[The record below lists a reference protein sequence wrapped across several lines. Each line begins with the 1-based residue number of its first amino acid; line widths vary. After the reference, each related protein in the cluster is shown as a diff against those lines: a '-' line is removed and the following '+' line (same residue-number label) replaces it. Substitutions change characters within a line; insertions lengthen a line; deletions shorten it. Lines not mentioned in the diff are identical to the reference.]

1 MNNEIIDNAVSEMAE
16 QAPIQEEETL
26 VDAGEQEA
34 AETEALKEEK
44 EAANDAEDGDEV
56 KDEPFPKKAVNAIAK
71 RDKQLAKWRAKY
83 DNLHNEVAELRK
95 LIEGNKAQDALNPD
109 NYDTILDYML
119 AKAEQNT
126 QEKINETL
134 NKQNK
139 SQDDGYDAFV
149 EQRTQEIAPIA
160 QKLMKQ
166 IPDFAETLDDA
177 ADEIDELPRNVQT
190 LLLHADN
197 PPLAAYNLIKEGKL
211 EKLGRMPESLAAAE
225 IIRAQA
231 NNPVEIKKVSQA
243 PTPVKPISGTA
254 RGNQSLDNM
263 GVEDVLSKYIRK
275 QETKKWQILLLT

>member
-1 MNNEIIDNAVSEMAE
+1 MEKSMNNEIIDNAVSEMAE

-26 VDAGEQEA
+26 VDTGEQEA
-34 AETEALKEEK
+34 AENEAP
-44 EAANDAEDGDEV
+44 EAEQADNEVAEDAEEGEQA

-95 LIEGNKAQDALNPD
+95 LIEGNKAQEALNPD
-109 NYDTILDYML
+109 NFEKYSDFML
-119 AKAEQNT
+119 ARAEQAA
-126 QEKINETL
+126 QEKIDETL

-231 NNPVEIKKVSQA
+231 NNPAQVKKVSQA
-243 PTPVKPISGTA
+243 PAPVKQISGTA

-263 GVEDVLSKYIRK
+263 DVEDVLSKYIRK
-275 QETKKWQILLLT
+275 

>member
-1 MNNEIIDNAVSEMAE
+1 MEKSMNNEIIDNAVSEMAE

-275 QETKKWQILLLT
+275 